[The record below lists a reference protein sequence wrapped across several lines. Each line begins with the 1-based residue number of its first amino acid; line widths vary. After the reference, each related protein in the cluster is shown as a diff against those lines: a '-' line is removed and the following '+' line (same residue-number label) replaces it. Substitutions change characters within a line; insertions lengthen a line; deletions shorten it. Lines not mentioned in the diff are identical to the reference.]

1 MKPPSA
7 DLRQPG
13 AVLLVSCYELG
24 RQPQALA
31 SPLAFLERAGFRPA
45 ALDLALDSLDTEKVA
60 RARFVGISVPMHT
73 ALRLGTRV
81 ARRIRALNPQAFLC
95 FYGHYAVL
103 HAEPLLADLADA
115 VLGGELEEKLV
126 ALVEAVERGETHL
139 HGAAAPAPGRG
150 AHSRAPASARVGDA
164 PRPSLAAVALER
176 LEFPVPSRS
185 QLPGMQRY
193 AHLLHQGRHVVAG
206 QVEASRG
213 CLHHCRHC
221 PIPAVYDGKIFI
233 VPVATVLEDCRHQVA
248 AGAGHISFGDA
259 DFLNG
264 PTHALRVTRALHA
277 EFPEITFDYT
287 AKVEHVLRHRAVV
300 HELGQLGA
308 IFMVSAVETLSDRVL
323 AILDKGHTRADVT
336 TALEI
341 LRDAGIAMRPS
352 LLPFTPWSTRA
363 DFLELLDFVEE
374 EDLVDAIDPV
384 QYTIRLLVPP
394 GSLLLQ
400 RPEMQPFLEGFDAEA
415 LTYVWSHPD
424 PRMDRLQ
431 RELAA
436 LVEQATSANEDQRLT
451 FSRIRA
457 LVQPDREAQARHA
470 TAASRLRPHER
481 PPRITEPW
489 FC

>member
-1 MKPPSA
+1 MKAPAA
-7 DLRQPG
+7 DLRRPG

-31 SPLAFLERAGFRPA
+31 SPLAFLERTGFRPA
-45 ALDLALDSLDTEKVA
+45 AIDLALDPLDKEKVA

-81 ARRIRALNPQAFLC
+81 ARRIRTLNPHAFVC

-126 ALVEAVERGETHL
+126 ALVEAVEKGEAGVAGTSV
-139 HGAAAPAPGRG
+139 PAPGSG
-150 AHSRAPASARVGDA
+150 ASSSARPAVKLVDA
-164 PRPSLAAVALER
+164 PRPSPAAAVLER
-176 LEFPVPSRS
+176 LDFPVPSRS

-193 AHLLHQGRHVVAG
+193 AHLLHLGRHVVAG

-221 PIPAVYDGKIFI
+221 PIPAVYGGKIFI
-233 VPVATVLEDCRHQVA
+233 VPVTTVLADCRYQVA
-248 AGAGHISFGDA
+248 AGAGHISFTDA

-264 PTHALRVTRALHA
+264 PTHALRVARALHG
-277 EFPEITFDYT
+277 EFPRVTFDFT
-287 AKVEHVLRHRAVV
+287 AKVEHVLRHGAVV
-300 HELGQLGA
+300 RELGQLGA
-308 IFMVSAVETLSDRVL
+308 IFMVSAVESLSDRVL
-323 AILDKGHTRADVT
+323 TILDKGHTRADVSV
-336 TALEI
+336 ALTI
-341 LRDAGIAMRPS
+341 LRQAGIAMRPS

-363 DFLELLDFVEE
+363 DFLDLLDFVED

-400 RPEMQPFLEGFDAEA
+400 RSEMQPFLEGFDAEA
-415 LTYVWSHPD
+415 LTYIWSHPD
-424 PRMDRLQ
+424 PAMDRLQ
-431 RELAA
+431 KELAA
-436 LVEQATSANEDQRLT
+436 LVEQATSADEDPRLT

-457 LVQPDREAQARHA
+457 LVQPNREAQVHHA
-470 TAASRLRPHER
+470 TAGSLLRPHER